1 MPTVQSPA
9 LHQRDIFRFWFP
21 LFASWLLMSAE
32 GPVISAAINRLPNEV
47 LMLAAQG
54 IVLSLS
60 VTIESPII
68 NLLATTTAL
77 ARDRQSYLLIRRFT
91 LHWIAGLTIV
101 AFLVA
106 FTGLFDVVVPGWL
119 GAPADVAEWVRPGMQ
134 IMLLWTA
141 AIGWRRFCQGL
152 LIRFNQTRKIA
163 WGTLIRLTASGGVA
177 IGLAVWNAWPGVVIG
192 ATALM
197 AGVVAEAI
205 YATIA
210 VRPVVR
216 DLLGPNH
223 PPAEGAPLTYR
234 ALFAFHLPL
243 AGTSFLL
250 LLVQP
255 LVTFSLSRLDNPT
268 QTLAA
273 WPLVYQFMLV
283 ARAAAFALPEVAIA
297 LTRGPE
303 TLQPMRRFALRLAV
317 VLTLIVAAISYTP
330 LVDVYLFA
338 VQDATPAIG
347 NLARQGLY
355 FFLFLPA
362 LTVLISWLR
371 GLLINTGA
379 TKIVNLAMAANLLAT
394 AALLFAGAR
403 TGLPA
408 FLGPALALNGAHLLE
423 LFVVWRGAQGSLRR
437 IANRPPE
444 AAALAST

>member
-1 MPTVQSPA
+1 MPTSHTSA
-9 LHQRDIFRFWFP
+9 LQQRDIFRFWFP

-32 GPVISAAINRLPNEV
+32 GPIISAAINRLPNEV

-91 LHWIAGLTIV
+91 LHWIAGLTII

-106 FTGLFDVVVPGWL
+106 YTGLFDVVVTGWM
-119 GAPADVAEWVRPGMQ
+119 GAPAEVAAWVRPGMK
-134 IMLLWTA
+134 IMVLWSA

-152 LIRFNQTRKIA
+152 LIRFNQTRKVA
-163 WGTLIRLTASGGVA
+163 WGTLIRLTTSGGMA

-197 AGVVAEAI
+197 AGVTAEAI

-210 VRPVVR
+210 ARPIMR
-216 DLLGPNH
+216 DILGPGQ
-223 PPAEGAPLTYR
+223 PPAEGKPLTYR

-283 ARAAAFALPEVAIA
+283 ARAVAFALPEVAIA

-303 TLQPMRRFALRLAV
+303 TLQPMRRFALWLSIV
-317 VLTLIVAAISYTP
+317 ITLVVAAICYTP
-330 LVDVYLFA
+330 LVDAYLFA

-347 NLARQGLY
+347 DLARQGLY

-379 TKIVNLAMAANLLAT
+379 TKVVNLAMAVNLLAT
-394 AALLFAGAR
+394 AALLFVGAQI
-403 TGLPA
+403 GLPA
-408 FLGPALALNGAHLLE
+408 LLAPALALNGAHLIE
-423 LFVVWRGAQGSLRR
+423 LLVVWRGAQSSLRR
-437 IANRPPE
+437 IADRPPE
-444 AAALAST
+444 SAALAST